1 MEYRERRIKGGWTL
15 EEIARLA
22 EINIGTLNR
31 IEMGHTKPIRATR
44 RAIEAAL
51 AIKEAEQKTEAA
63 S

>member
-1 MEYRERRIKGGWTL
+1 MTFRERRTRGGWTL

-31 IEMGHTKPIRATR
+31 IEMGKSKPNRTTV

-51 AIKEAEQKTEAA
+51 ASKESEPKEVAQ
-63 S
+63 